1 MFEMQTMKIKKIIK
15 ENYRINSIVLD
26 GKLNAKPGQ
35 FLMVW
40 IPDLDEKPFGI
51 ANSNP
56 LTLSVA
62 NVGPFSSKIHSLKE
76 GDFLSFRGPIGTS
89 FNLKNEKKII
99 LVAGGYGVVPLYFL
113 AKSASENKIKC
124 TVILG
129 AKTKEDLVYANY
141 FENLKCKVVLCTD
154 DGSCGEKGFVT
165 NYLDILLKSEKFD
178 KLFSCGPNQMMKQVG
193 KICNTYNLPFE
204 FSLEAYMKCGMGICG
219 TCVIGNKLVC
229 KDGPVFN
236 EKELEDLGFFK

>member
-1 MFEMQTMKIKKIIK
+1 MFEMQTLKIKKIIK

-26 GKLNAKPGQ
+26 GMLNSKPGQ

-51 ANSNP
+51 ANPNP

-62 NVGPFSSKIHSLKE
+62 NVGSFSSKIHSLKE
-76 GDFLSFRGPIGTS
+76 GDLLSFRGPIGTF

-113 AKSASENKIKC
+113 AKYAVENKIKC

-129 AKTKEDLVYANY
+129 AKTKEDLVYVSY
-141 FENLKCKVVLCTD
+141 FEKLKCNLILCTD

-165 NYLDILLKSEKFD
+165 TPLENLLKSEKFD
-178 KLFSCGPNQMMKQVG
+178 KLFSCGPNPMMKQVG
-193 KICNTYNLPFE
+193 KLCNKYNIPFE

-219 TCVIGNKLVC
+219 TCVIGDKLVC

-236 EKELEDLGFFK
+236 KKELENLGFFK